1 LHPTLLLMWLF
12 LKVYSRRL
20 LCIALLLSGLYEQ
33 PSFGQQTQTTQDSS
47 DEVVRI
53 TTELVQTDVMVLD
66 KAGRFVPGLG
76 REQFELLIDGKAQ
89 PVSFFES
96 VTTGSSGEEVKLSAA
111 RGGAIAAGNNVKDDS
126 AKSFGRGRTM
136 VFYIDDLHL
145 KFDSLNRVKKSLTSF
160 IDKELG
166 INDSVAIASATGR
179 IGFLQQFTNDEGV
192 LRAALERLKYS
203 SYAPRDTETT
213 PMTEHQAQAID
224 TGDASVLDY
233 FVEALLRETPMM
245 GRRAAE
251 EMVKSRARNLLQQ
264 AGAVTTNSLAPLEG
278 LMRVAARMPGR
289 KLVFFISDGFLMD
302 NRNSSAEERVRQITG
317 LAARSG
323 VVIYSIDA
331 KGLATGMP
339 DASETGNVDISGRL
353 TRSSMGE
360 LAASQDALFALALD
374 TGGRAFINSNAL
386 TPAIRTA
393 LKETSAYYL
402 LAWRPDPETQRGGKY
417 RKLEVKITGHPEWTV
432 RARRGFIAE
441 DVKKD
446 SKSKKEKKKAKSSD
460 AEIKEALGDLIARN
474 ALPVFLNVS
483 YIDMPGTGGIAY
495 SAIQL
500 SSDALSFDSTNG
512 KQTAVVD
519 LVLVILNDKG
529 KQVSAFKDRLSVA
542 AGETK
547 AADLSRHTLGSSYQV
562 KLAPGLYQVR
572 AAAREDGSGRIGSAV
587 QWIEIPDLSK
597 RRIAMSSLLIA
608 ERMVEPDKAGATG
621 AFTLPASA
629 PVVRASTDRRVGR
642 SSRLRFVTFVYN
654 ASRGPSGIA
663 PPDVALKI
671 QLLRDG
677 RLILADPL
685 RKVATKDVADL
696 SRLPYVAEIP
706 LSGLQSGQYV
716 LVVTALD
723 QMTKSS
729 ATQRI
734 DFVVN

>member
-1 LHPTLLLMWLF
+1 MCLP
-12 LKVYSRRL
+12 LKVYGRRL
-20 LCIALLLSGLYEQ
+20 LCLALLLTCLYEQ
-33 PSFGQQTQTTQDSS
+33 PSFGQQTPATQDSS

-66 KAGRFVPGLG
+66 KGGRFVDGLG
-76 REQFELLIDGKAQ
+76 REQFELLVDGKAQ
-89 PVSFFES
+89 PIAFFES
-96 VTTGSSGEEVKLSAA
+96 VKTGSSGEEVKLAAA
-111 RGGAIAAGNNVKDDS
+111 RSGGGAVAAGNNVKDDS
-126 AKSFGRGRTM
+126 GKSFDRGRTM
-136 VFYIDDLHL
+136 VFYVDDLHL

-192 LRAALERLKYS
+192 LRAAVERLKYS
-203 SYAPRDTETT
+203 SYAPRDAETT

-233 FVEALLRETPMM
+233 YVEALLRETPRM

-264 AGAVTTNSLAPLEG
+264 SGAVTTNSLAPLEG

-302 NRNSSAEERVRQITG
+302 NRNSSAQERVRQITG

-339 DASETGNVDISGRL
+339 DASEPGAVDISGRL

-360 LAASQDALFALALD
+360 LSASQDALFTLALD

-417 RKLEVKITGHPEWTV
+417 RKLEVKIAGHPEWTV
-432 RARRGFIAE
+432 RARRGFIVE
-441 DVKKD
+441 DTKKD
-446 SKSKKEKKKAKSSD
+446 SKAKKEKMKAKSPD
-460 AEIKEALGDLIARN
+460 AEIKEALSDLIARN

-483 YIDMPGTGGIAY
+483 YIDMPGSGGIAY

-500 SSDALSFDSTNG
+500 GSDALSFDSANG
-512 KQTAVVD
+512 KQTAEVD
-519 LVLVILNDKG
+519 LVLAILNDKG
-529 KQVSAFKDRLSVA
+529 KQVSALKDHLSVA
-542 AGETK
+542 AGVPEV
-547 AADLSRHTLGSSYQV
+547 ANLNRHILGSSYQV

-572 AAAREDGSGRIGSAV
+572 VAVREAGSGRIGSAV
-587 QWIEIPDLSK
+587 QWIEIPDLTKS
-597 RRIAMSSLLIA
+597 RITMSSLLIA
-608 ERMVEPDKAGATG
+608 ERKVEADKSGATG
-621 AFTLPASA
+621 AFTLTTSA
-629 PVVRASTDRRVGR
+629 PPVVRASTDRHVGR
-642 SSRLRFVTFVYN
+642 ASRLRFVTFVYN

-663 PPDVALKI
+663 APDVALKI
-671 QLLRDG
+671 QLFRDG

-706 LSGLQSGQYV
+706 LLGLPSGRYL

-723 QMTKSS
+723 QLTKSS
-729 ATQRI
+729 DTQHI